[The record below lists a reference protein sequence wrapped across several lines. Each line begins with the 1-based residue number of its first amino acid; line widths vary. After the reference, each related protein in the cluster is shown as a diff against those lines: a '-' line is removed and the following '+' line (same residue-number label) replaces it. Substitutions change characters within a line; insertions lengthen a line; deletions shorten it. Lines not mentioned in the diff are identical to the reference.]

1 MTQQQKAG
9 DPFDTRKKDELHAQ
23 IDETKS
29 AIAGEL
35 RELGQKLSP
44 EHLKE
49 GVKDMIHE
57 AKSEAKEAIQDYKNS
72 VVGSLRT
79 AKDHAIDSVS
89 ETMSEVGDRAR
100 RAGTATAD
108 FVSANAV
115 PLSLIGLGAGWL
127 MLTMRRQRMLREQG
141 FRSYDYYGQ
150 RRIADWTDREFDDYG
165 PYRFQGEEWR
175 EPGGGMLDEAK
186 AEAHRLGERGGEMM
200 ERGKERVEQ
209 VVERTKEG
217 ASEMRDRV
225 AESASHMRD
234 KVSESAHEM
243 RSRMSDSAHHVRD
256 RMSSSLSRFGD
267 RASEFSHDARE
278 RFDRYGHQTVEF
290 AQENPLAIS
299 ALAVAAGVGFG
310 LLLPSSRIENRLMG
324 PTRGRLMGEARE
336 LVDDAKETAQRAAQA
351 AKETVSE
358 VKSTLSSGPSH

>member
-9 DPFDTRKKDELHAQ
+9 DHFDTRKKQELHAQ

-29 AIAGEL
+29 AIAVEL

-89 ETMSEVGDRAR
+89 DTMSEVGDRAR

-115 PLSLIGLGAGWL
+115 PLSLMGLGAGWL

-141 FRSYDYYGQ
+141 FRTYDYYGQ
-150 RRIADWTDREFDDYG
+150 RRIASYTDREFDDYG

-175 EPGGGMLDEAK
+175 EPSGMIDEAK
-186 AEAHRLGERGGEMM
+186 AEAHRLGERGGEIM

-209 VVERTKEG
+209 ALERTKEG

-225 AESASHMRD
+225 AESASHMRE
-234 KVSESAHEM
+234 KVSEGAHDM
-243 RSRMSDSAHHVRD
+243 RDKMSEGAHQMRD

-267 RASEFSHDARE
+267 RASEFSHDARQ
-278 RFDRYGHQTVEF
+278 RFDRYQHNTIEF

-299 ALAVAAGVGFG
+299 ALAVAVGVGFG
-310 LLLPSSRIENRLMG
+310 LMLPASRIENRLMG
-324 PTRGRLMGEARE
+324 PTRGRLIGEARGLME
-336 LVDDAKETAQRAAQA
+336 EAKDTAQHAAQA
-351 AKETVSE
+351 AKETVNE
-358 VKSTLSSGPSH
+358 VKSAITSGPSH